1 MSIKR
6 SLLAVTLLLSLSA
19 IGAKADPLT
28 DDPLHGDCTTGS
40 NATCGADNG
49 NYSPITA
56 PLGASSVS
64 GFGWTASP
72 GPQTGNLDIVVLVP
86 TQLDTGFSGLSI
98 TGTGIGAGGD
108 ALNQVAGTF
117 TSGDLASF
125 LGIPNSSPNNPVG
138 GFETGLDSQDSSFDV
153 YQVSTLINGSSL
165 PSPGS
170 NQDCTNCALTDI
182 FTLSGALGTLP
193 AGVDI
198 VAFLLNSSQG
208 GTTATALSGQLQ
220 LQDSVPFNH
229 VHVGTIPEPAS
240 LSIFGSAL
248 IGMFWLSRRRRQS
261 PPARKALGDRPLTHP
276 QQL

>member
-1 MSIKR
+1 MHVLSVKMHI
-6 SLLAVTLLLSLSA
+6 LAVTLLLSLSA
-19 IGAKADPLT
+19 IGAKADLLT

-49 NYSPITA
+49 SYSPITA

-98 TGTGIGAGGD
+98 AGTGIGLGGD
-108 ALNQVAGTF
+108 ALNKLAGTF
-117 TSGDLASF
+117 TSGNLASF
-125 LGIPNSSPNNPVG
+125 LGITNSSPNNPVG
-138 GFETGLDSQDSSFDV
+138 GFETGLDSNDNSFDV
-153 YQVSTLINGSSL
+153 YQVSTLINDISA

-170 NQDCTNCALTDI
+170 NQNCTDCALTDI
-182 FTLSGALGTLP
+182 FTLSGASGTLP

-198 VAFLLNSSQG
+198 IAFLENSSAG

-220 LQDSVPFNH
+220 LQDSVPLSNR
-229 VHVGTIPEPAS
+229 VPVGTIPEPAS
-240 LSIFGSAL
+240 LTIFGSAL
-248 IGMFWLSRRRRQS
+248 IGMFWLGRRRRQS
-261 PPARKALGDRPLTHP
+261 PPARKV
-276 QQL
+276 